1 MQRLNQSADTECCSG
16 EGEAGAPLEGAT
28 SRTTH
33 EKRTQGT
40 WRAAS
45 GSRTSLKQF
54 SAETHKNADGEDVQF
69 FAPETD
75 GAVKGKASEGLPAS
89 QSVASQERV
98 CGNLGGPSLS
108 GRSNC
113 ENQPGSL
120 AQRQE
125 ER

>member
-16 EGEAGAPLEGAT
+16 EGEAGAPLEGAA

-54 SAETHKNADGEDVQF
+54 SAETHINADGEDVQS
-69 FAPETD
+69 FAPNTD
-75 GAVKGKASEGLPAS
+75 GAASGEAFGGSAGVAERGKPG
-89 QSVASQERV
+89 ERLRK
-98 CGNLGGPSLS
+98 LGRPS
-108 GRSNC
+108 GFR
-113 ENQPGSL
+113 
-120 AQRQE
+120 AF
-125 ER
+125 